1 MTRKTML
8 RITRVVVVAVLCPIG
23 ASNGDTIVIDDFNDG
38 NDDGWTPMDFTV
50 TPCDVCLATF
60 DASLLEYNIFS
71 CCEVSAGVGGLVSWW
86 DASLDPFYSEGFVR
100 AKVRAN
106 TQGTSLTLRMRGST
120 GIGYDFVL
128 STNLH
133 VFGIVRVNP
142 GPDLVLGTIGPEI
155 ASPGLGERWF
165 MEAGAIGDQLTLKV
179 WLDGTLQPDCPQ
191 LRVTDSFYSVGQ
203 LAVTGSIPSTNVDAQ
218 IDFTFD
224 EIFFCPP
231 PPAPCPWDLDC
242 DGIVGINDFLDLL
255 AAWGPNPGHPAD
267 FDGDGIVGITD
278 FLALLANWGPCP

>member
-8 RITRVVVVAVLCPIG
+8 RITSVVIVAVLCPIG
-23 ASNGDTIVIDDFNDG
+23 ASNGDTILIDDFNDG
-38 NDDGWTPMDFTV
+38 NDDGWTPSDFTE
-50 TPCDVCLATF
+50 TPCDVCPATF

-71 CCEVSAGVGGLVSWW
+71 CCEVSAGVGGLVSLW

-100 AKVRAN
+100 ARVRAN

-120 GIGYDFVL
+120 GTGYDFVL
-128 STNLH
+128 STNVH
-133 VFGIVRVNP
+133 EFGIVRVNP
-142 GPDLVLGTIGPEI
+142 GPDLVLGIIGPEI
-155 ASPGLGERWF
+155 ASPEPGETWF

-191 LRVTDSFYSVGQ
+191 LEVTDSSYSVGQ

-218 IDFTFD
+218 IDVTFD
-224 EIFFCPP
+224 DIFFIAP

-242 DGIVGINDFLDLL
+242 DGTVGITDFLDLL

-267 FDGDGIVGITD
+267 FDGDSIVGITD
-278 FLALLANWGPCP
+278 FLILLGNWGACP